1 MLRQGKSGKCDG
13 AGRSRGH
20 SLVCRCYEGSCM
32 GGAFQLVRKE
42 RDLGFAQRDGRAEA
56 HACLNSYPRDVVS
69 LVPLTVAHS
78 VIFND
83 R

>member
-1 MLRQGKSGKCDG
+1 
-13 AGRSRGH
+13 
-20 SLVCRCYEGSCM
+20 M